1 MNKFYLIVKV
11 YKSGFRRICKC
22 GYMNPEQVKGIC
34 EQVSFNPNIVAVEV
48 YTCEEII
55 HTTPERINLWED

>member
-11 YKSGFRRICKC
+11 YKSGFRRICTR
-22 GYMNPEQVKGIC
+22 GYGNQEQINRIC

-48 YTCEEII
+48 YTREDIL
-55 HTTPERINLWED
+55 HTTPERINDYV